1 MNDSSEAP
9 SYHSA
14 ARAAEPFLIGPAIS
28 GEASATGLDFHSGCP
43 VTGSSHAAAVY
54 QNSGC
59 PGTNWET
66 FEQKERGKGKTTIQA
81 SSTSKAL

>member
-9 SYHSA
+9 SCHSA
-14 ARAAEPFLIGPAIS
+14 ARASDPFLIGTAIS
-28 GEASATGLDFHSGCP
+28 GEALPTGHDIHSRCHM
-43 VTGSSHAAAVY
+43 TSNSHAAVVY

-59 PGTNWET
+59 PGTNWDT

>member
-1 MNDSSEAP
+1 MNDSSEAF

-14 ARAAEPFLIGPAIS
+14 ARAAEPFLIGTAIS
-28 GEASATGLDFHSGCP
+28 GEASTTQNDIYSGDHATGSP
-43 VTGSSHAAAVY
+43 HAAAVY

-59 PGTNWET
+59 MGTNWET

-81 SSTSKAL
+81 SSMSRAP